1 MSTNTDVEVLAL
13 WQQQAREEQIV
24 PLDDVRTKAERL
36 DAKSRRMRVWM
47 SLLFIMLLI
56 KGAMEV
62 WFQVGI
68 LERAGDMLM
77 MAALIYAAYRYRTR
91 HLAAAPVGLFTFIT
105 VATFV
110 VSRAAG
116 VKLAAQTLLTKIA
129 LAFVFALLEGVL
141 IVVLTAIFGA
151 DPARPRALAVL
162 VAPHAIATALFAP
175 LVFSL
180 AERVHQATI
189 TVPRPGEGASR

>member
-1 MSTNTDVEVLAL
+1 MGVHEYSI
-13 WQQQAREEQIV
+13 AR
-24 PLDDVRTKAERL
+24 
-36 DAKSRRMRVWM
+36 
-47 SLLFIMLLI
+47 
-56 KGAMEV
+56 G
-62 WFQVGI
+62 
-68 LERAGDMLM
+68 
-77 MAALIYAAYRYRTR
+77 AALSFLLGYLLDSFAG
-91 HLAAAPVGLFTFIT
+91 APVGLFTFIT

-141 IVVLTAIFGA
+141 VLVLTAIFGV
-151 DPARPRALAVL
+151 DPARPRALAAL
-162 VAPHAIATALFAP
+162 VAPHALATALFAP
-175 LVFSL
+175 LVFGL

>member
-1 MSTNTDVEVLAL
+1 MRNTAFLAVGIIL
-13 WQQQAREEQIV
+13 LIAQSN
-24 PLDDVRTKAERL
+24 LFRL
-36 DAKSRRMRVWM
+36 IGWLRIQGATP
-47 SLLFIMLLI
+47 SLLLPLVVFMGVHEYSIAR
-56 KGAMEV
+56 G
-62 WFQVGI
+62 
-68 LERAGDMLM
+68 
-77 MAALIYAAYRYRTR
+77 AALAFLLGYLLDLFAG
-91 HLAAAPVGLFTFIT
+91 APVGLFTFIT

-141 IVVLTAIFGA
+141 IVVLTAIFGG

-162 VAPHAIATALFAP
+162 VAPHALATALFAP
-175 LVFSL
+175 FVFSL
-180 AERVHQATI
+180 AERVHQVTI